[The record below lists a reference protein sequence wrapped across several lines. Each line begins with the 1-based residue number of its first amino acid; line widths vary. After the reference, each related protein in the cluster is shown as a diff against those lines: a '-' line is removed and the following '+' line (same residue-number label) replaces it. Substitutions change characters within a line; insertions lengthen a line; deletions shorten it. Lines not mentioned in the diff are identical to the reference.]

1 MLTQA
6 TMMVNQE
13 TVI

>member
-1 MLTQA
+1 MA
-6 TMMVNQE
+6 EKNQE